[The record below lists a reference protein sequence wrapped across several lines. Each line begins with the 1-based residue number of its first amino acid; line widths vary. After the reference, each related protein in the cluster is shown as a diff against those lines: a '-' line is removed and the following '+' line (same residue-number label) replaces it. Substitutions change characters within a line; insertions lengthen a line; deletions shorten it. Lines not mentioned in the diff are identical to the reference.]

1 MLSYVWMAVVVV
13 ALLLEAITMGLVSIW
28 FVPGAL
34 FALTLSLLSFEL
46 HWQIIAFAATSAVTL
61 FLGLTIKRKKTK
73 TNVDSVIG
81 KTALIIEEVN
91 NIEGR
96 GAAKLGGQVWTARS
110 KNPNETLLP
119 GDQVIVLAV
128 EGVKLICR
136 KKTI

>member
-34 FALTLSLLSFEL
+34 FALTLSLLNFEL

-96 GAAKLGGQVWTARS
+96 GTAKLGGQVWTARS

>member
-1 MLSYVWMAVVVV
+1 MLPYVWMAVVVV
-13 ALLLEAITMGLVSIW
+13 ALLLEAITMGLISIW

-34 FALTLSLLSFEL
+34 VSLALSLVPLAL
-46 HWQIIAFAATSAVTL
+46 HWQLIAFAAISAVTL
-61 FLGLTIKRKKTK
+61 ILGVTIKRKKTK

-96 GAAKLGGQVWTARS
+96 GAAKLNGQVWSARS
-110 KNPNETLLP
+110 KHPDETLVP

-136 KKTI
+136 KKI

>member
-13 ALLLEAITMGLVSIW
+13 ALLLEAATMSLISIW

-34 FALTLSLLSFEL
+34 LALTLSLLNLEL
-46 HWQIIAFAATSAVTL
+46 HWQIVAFAVTSVVTL

-96 GAAKLGGQVWTARS
+96 GAAKLGGQVWTARA
-110 KNPNETLLP
+110 KNEKETLVP

-136 KKTI
+136 KK

>member
-1 MLSYVWMAVVVV
+1 MLSYVWVGVVVM

-34 FALTLSLLSFEL
+34 FALTLSLLNFEPYL
-46 HWQIIAFAATSAVTL
+46 QIIVFAATSVVTL
-61 FLGLTIKRKKTK
+61 FLGLTLKRKKTK

-81 KTALIIEEVN
+81 QTALIIEEVN

-96 GAAKLGGQVWTARS
+96 GAAKLGGQIWSARA
-110 KNPNETLLP
+110 KNPSETLLP
-119 GDQVIVLAV
+119 GDQVVVLAV